1 MNRKKVLVAALSWG
15 LGHATRCIPVIRAFE
30 RRGCDVAFASDGA
43 SLLLLKKEFPH
54 LKAFELPPYGVVY
67 WKKLPMTIGIA
78 LQLPKVLRNIKKERV
93 FMRTLQETER
103 FEVIVSDCR
112 FGCFVPGAINVYLTH
127 QTVIR
132 FPRFLRMFEG
142 AGAALHAMVWKKFDR
157 VWVIDRT
164 GEAALSGEMGHS
176 CKHSKITYI
185 GILSRFT
192 AGQTMEKT
200 IDVCFLLSGP
210 EPLRTMFEKDVTG
223 HAWPGHKK
231 YYLVRGLPQ
240 SEESLA
246 LPGHWTVAN
255 HVPSDELRRALLS
268 SKMIVCRSGYSTIMD
283 LARLGLRATLVPTP
297 GQPEQE
303 YLASHVSGILHFSG
317 LTQREF
323 ARNGVE
329 VRETP
334 GYEPYHEKDD
344 DDMLTAAINGV
355 LAL

>member
-1 MNRKKVLVAALSWG
+1 
-15 LGHATRCIPVIRAFE
+15 
-30 RRGCDVAFASDGA
+30 
-43 SLLLLKKEFPH
+43 
-54 LKAFELPPYGVVY
+54 
-67 WKKLPMTIGIA
+67 
-78 LQLPKVLRNIKKERV
+78 
-93 FMRTLQETER
+93 
-103 FEVIVSDCR
+103 
-112 FGCFVPGAINVYLTH
+112 
-127 QTVIR
+127 
-132 FPRFLRMFEG
+132 
-142 AGAALHAMVWKKFDR
+142 
-157 VWVIDRT
+157 
-164 GEAALSGEMGHS
+164 
-176 CKHSKITYI
+176 
-185 GILSRFT
+185 
-192 AGQTMEKT
+192 
-200 IDVCFLLSGP
+200 
-210 EPLRTMFEKDVTG
+210 
-223 HAWPGHKK
+223 
-231 YYLVRGLPQ
+231 
-240 SEESLA
+240 
-246 LPGHWTVAN
+246 VAN